1 MSYVAGIS
9 KLARLSSLTRSLPA
23 LNSPTSG
30 KARTALTAL
39 RTSFRRFSWRRS
51 TIQMAS
57 ADAIP
62 TSSSSKGAC
71 DEVVL
76 PQALS

>member
-1 MSYVAGIS
+1 VSYVAERS
-9 KLARLSSLTRSLPA
+9 KLARLYSLTRSLPA
-23 LNSPTSG
+23 LDSPTSG
-30 KARTALTAL
+30 KARTALIAL

-57 ADAIP
+57 TDAIP
-62 TSSSSKGAC
+62 TLLSSKGVC

-76 PQALS
+76 LKTLS